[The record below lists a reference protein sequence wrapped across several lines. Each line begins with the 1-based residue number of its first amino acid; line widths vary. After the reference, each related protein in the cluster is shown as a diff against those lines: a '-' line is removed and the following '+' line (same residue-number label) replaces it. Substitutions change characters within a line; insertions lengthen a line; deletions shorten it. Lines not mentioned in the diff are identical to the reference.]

1 MSKRMN
7 RRALAIA
14 AAALTSAAM
23 MSASRAHAAEACTE
37 VKVMA
42 SAGPEFDVVAKY
54 AKQDFEQPS
63 GITAT
68 IDTVARDVQAQRE
81 SAEFVGDAG
90 EYDVIFIAGGED
102 KLWVR
107 AGASVDMRK
116 FADPADIAKLDPHL
130 RDLANSMDDLRV
142 DGGSA

>member
-23 MSASRAHAAEACTE
+23 MSASRVHAAEACTE

-42 SAGPEFDVVAKY
+42 SAGPESDVVAKY
-54 AKQDFEQPS
+54 AKQDFEKAT

-90 EYDVIFIAGGED
+90 EYDVVFVTGRGQIVGRT
-102 KLWVR
+102 R
-107 AGASVDMRK
+107 ALRRHAKIHGPNRTSRSSILPSVIWRQWMTE
-116 FADPADIAKLDPHL
+116 
-130 RDLANSMDDLRV
+130 S
-142 DGGSA
+142 